1 MNYDPHPDQAVASVT
16 GYSTWEIPSSLHLT
30 TPLAPLATQKV
41 SCYLIIIFRFAF
53 GFFVWQVVSSTNKGG
68 RGRGRDSGSGRGSGW
83 NQGTVAGA
91 GAGHASPYLGIFRH
105 CAGVGRVMCTK
116 NAIIISCFN

>member
-1 MNYDPHPDQAVASVT
+1 M
-16 GYSTWEIPSSLHLT
+16 
-30 TPLAPLATQKV
+30 
-41 SCYLIIIFRFAF
+41 
-53 GFFVWQVVSSTNKGG
+53 WQVVSSTNKGG

-91 GAGHASPYLGIFRH
+91 GHASPYLGIFRH